1 MDKRELKLRFLLEL
15 DMLKTMLPFYIDDED
30 ATNLMLDRI
39 NEIKRFIAEIDKE
52 LNNENN

>member
-15 DMLKTMLPFYIDDED
+15 DMLKTMLPFYINDED
-30 ATNLMLDRI
+30 ATNVMLDRI

>member
-15 DMLKTMLPFYIDDED
+15 DMLKTMLPFYMNDED
-30 ATNLMLDRI
+30 ATNVMLDRI

>member
-15 DMLKTMLPFYIDDED
+15 DMLKTMLPFYMNDED
-30 ATNLMLDRI
+30 ATNVMLDRM